1 MIPMHRSTDVHQLS
15 MLLRTSR
22 ELDIV
27 GDVTAT
33 VDGPTDLLA
42 WASLLPEPAI
52 CAWRSHSGHRYV
64 QATARHD
71 RLPVHGIITA
81 VLNADQNPHFWNE
94 LVDNNEPA
102 PGDERMLTP
111 HDLTRTCAWEAT
123 PPDTPDLTP

>member
-33 VDGPTDLLA
+33 VDGPADLLA
-42 WASLLPEPAI
+42 WATLLPESAI

-71 RLPVHGIITA
+71 RIPVHGLITA
-81 VLNADQNPHFWNE
+81 VLNADQHLHFWNE
-94 LVDNNEPA
+94 LVDNDEPA
-102 PGDERMLTP
+102 PGDEHMLTP
-111 HDLTRTCAWEAT
+111 KDLTRTCAWEAT
-123 PPDTPDLTP
+123 PPNPTDPIP